1 MSTRITRNRTK
12 GIETT
17 EGTALVVLQAD
28 EARQVVTGF
37 IQWRG
42 KELVNL
48 GGVDGNAGGVGREA
62 LRHLGRAILEAV
74 DASEWEPEAVATEE
88 PPVKPKAASLAEL
101 GLQVADKVD
110 ALNRGIGDRNKDQA
124 APVGHKLITSNNGDP
139 VCSCGWVPRFA
150 VSQADGAR
158 RVRNHVLNPA
168 VDDPAGR
175 PIADRP
181 QA

>member
-62 LRHLGRAILEAV
+62 LRHLARAILEAV

-88 PPVKPKAASLAEL
+88 PPVTSKHALQLEAAT
-101 GLQVADKVD
+101 KWY
-110 ALNRGIGDRNKDQA
+110 
-124 APVGHKLITSNNGDP
+124 

-150 VSQADGAR
+150 INRADSER
-158 RVRNHVLNPA
+158 RVKNHVLNPS
-168 VDDPAGR
+168 VDAPAGR
-175 PIADRP
+175 PVADRP